1 MNLWKGDEEILVQY
15 VDHMGDDDSVCD
27 AARVS
32 MNKSAD
38 LFTVGQNERLIN
50 YLAKHNHWSP
60 FSHTSIKMRFK
71 APIFIARQLAKHQ
84 VGFAWNE
91 VSRRYVSDEPEFWLP
106 YIFRQKADNVK
117 QGSSEDPILDP
128 ALEYSRWETHYRRC
142 LEHYNAM
149 VNEMNMCPEQARA
162 YLPQSM
168 MTEWI
173 WTGSLYA
180 WSRMY
185 NLRSDQHAQREV
197 RFYANRVADICR
209 KYFPLSWEALSDV

>member
-1 MNLWKGDEEILVQY
+1 MAMQIELVQY
-15 VDHMGDDDSVCD
+15 VDHMGSDDQVCD

-60 FSHTSIKMRFK
+60 FSHCTVKMRFV
-71 APIFIARQLAKHQ
+71 APIFVARQLAKHQ
-84 VGFAWNE
+84 VGFSWNE
-91 VSRRYVSDEPEFWLP
+91 VSRRYVKDPPRYWEPDFLRSSAES
-106 YIFRQKADNVK
+106 VK
-117 QGSSEDPILDP
+117 QGSSDTANWNSAFWLAKMQGVHHSLDIM
-128 ALEYSRWETHYRRC
+128 YKQ
-142 LEHYNAM
+142 M
-149 VNEMNMCPEQARA
+149 IDDGVCPEQARA
-162 YLPQSM
+162 ILPQST

-185 NLRSDQHAQREV
+185 KLRIDPHTQKETQEYARLVGKICQR
-197 RFYANRVADICR
+197 
-209 KYFPLSWEALSDV
+209 YFPLSWSALCS

>member
-1 MNLWKGDEEILVQY
+1 MKIYMGNEEDLVQY
-15 VDHMGDDDSVCD
+15 VDHMGSDDAVCD

-38 LFTVGQNERLIN
+38 LFTVGQNEKLIN

-106 YIFRQKADNVK
+106 QTFRQKADNVK
-117 QGSSEDPILDP
+117 QGSIQDPINDSS
-128 ALEYSRWETHYRRC
+128 LERSHWEIHYMRC
-142 LEHYNAM
+142 LDHYDHM
-149 VNEMNMCPEQARA
+149 VKRMNMCPEQARA

-185 NLRSDQHAQREV
+185 NLRADNHAQREV
-197 RFYANRVADICR
+197 QFYAHCVADTCR
-209 KYFPLSWEALSDV
+209 KHFPLSWEALANV